1 MTSFQEFDSYEELL
15 KAMMP
20 EADQVLMPE
29 FEKPTEDVQ
38 STQDLLDLISFIK
51 KHELNTKAPKYH
63 RLVQAEKT
71 IIKFNQMIG
80 LDDAKAIMATQ
91 ILSLCDTNVNTLGS
105 QQMSNDMHCV
115 LYGPPG
121 CGKTTMANTLAE
133 LYLELGIIQNG
144 KIIRGDRANL
154 IGEYVGETAIKTKKV
169 LESAL
174 GGVFFLDE
182 AYQLGHAADGNRDS
196 FAYECINTIVQ
207 FITENKGKLVM
218 ILAGYENDIKGNFF
232 AQNAGLDRRFPFKYR
247 LKGYNE
253 EQLLAI
259 FELQAKQRGYELES
273 GALDASFFKTHED
286 YFKFY
291 GGDTE
296 NFFSCCK
303 MIHDKRMFSTLKS
316 DKILNSVD
324 ISKGFLIFQENKKTN
339 KDDAMDHEM
348 SMSMYS

>member
-1 MTSFQEFDSYEELL
+1 MYNEYDSYEELL
-15 KAMMP
+15 RAMMP
-20 EADQVLMPE
+20 PE
-29 FEKPTEDVQ
+29 TDNDILPDFEKPTEDIH
-38 STQDLLDLISFIK
+38 STLDLLNLITFIK
-51 KHELNTKAPKYH
+51 KHELDSKAPKYH
-63 RLVQAEKT
+63 RLVQAEET
-71 IIKFNQMIG
+71 IIKFNKMIG
-80 LDDAKAIMATQ
+80 LDEAKDIMATQ
-91 ILSLCDTNVNTLGS
+91 ILSLCDTNTNTLES
-105 QQMSNDMHCV
+105 QEVGTDIHSV

-133 LYLELGIIQNG
+133 LYLKLGIVQNG
-144 KIIRGDRANL
+144 KIVRGDRSNL

-207 FITENKGKLVM
+207 FITENKGKIIM
-218 ILAGYENDIKGNFF
+218 ILAGYEHDIKANFF

-247 LKGYNE
+247 LKGYDE
-253 EQLLAI
+253 KQLLSI
-259 FELQAKQRGYELES
+259 FELQASQRGYRVED
-273 GALDASFFKTHED
+273 GALSESFFKLQKD

-296 NFFSCCK
+296 NFFNCCR

-324 ISKGFLIFQENKKTN
+324 IQKGFLIFQENKKTSN
-339 KDDAMDHEM
+339 EDDMDKETAF
-348 SMSMYS
+348 SMYS